1 MPLMIAPNPDWSC
14 AEGVH
19 PGSFG
24 SDATK
29 LSKRLVCDRG
39 MTVRGTAESRK
50 GSRFF
55 CDVRE
60 AGGGVVFS

>member
-14 AEGVH
+14 DEGVH

-29 LSKRLVCDRG
+29 LSKRSVCDRG
-39 MTVRGTAESRK
+39 MTVREQRK
-50 GSRFF
+50 
-55 CDVRE
+55 
-60 AGGGVVFS
+60 AGKVVGVLVM

>member
-29 LSKRLVCDRG
+29 LSKRSVCDRG
-39 MTVRGTAESRK
+39 MTVREQRK
-50 GSRFF
+50 AGKVVGVFG
-55 CDVRE
+55 DVWE
-60 AGGGVVFS
+60 ASGGVVFS